1 MTEPVRMMR
10 IADLM
15 LRPTKGALDNAREA
29 TMSLALAIA
38 DRLVITGDADEA
50 DDEPGTLH
58 KMSRTECHELLEAE
72 SVARF
77 AYVARAGVPDIV
89 PVNYL
94 LDGDDVLIRSGPG
107 PKLQAAERREVVA
120 VQVDTI
126 DRTDHTARSVVV
138 TGRAER
144 LSADE
149 ARALEDRLADTPW
162 AAGPRRHVIRVVP
175 TRVAGRRLS

>member
-1 MTEPVRMMR
+1 MTRLT
-10 IADLM
+10 DLM

-29 TMSLALAIA
+29 TVSLALAVA
-38 DRLVITGDADEA
+38 DRLVITGDVDDADE
-50 DDEPGTLH
+50 EPGTLH
-58 KMSRTECHELLEAE
+58 LLTQAECYDLLRAE
-72 SVARF
+72 SVARY

-120 VQVDTI
+120 LEVDAI
-126 DRTDHTARSVVV
+126 DHDDRTARSVVV

-144 LSADE
+144 LPAE
-149 ARALEDRLADTPW
+149 QARALEDRLADTPW
-162 AAGPRRHVIRVVP
+162 AAGPRRHVIRIRP
-175 TRVAGRRLS
+175 TRVTGRRLS